1 MNNKLVHIIF
11 KNTRLILK
19 PVYHF
24 KIEFQKI
31 KPGVHFF
38 PPFGSWLQDI
48 RPFSISGTLAHS
60 SPLELKLKLVQRSI
74 RSFVYNKIFLK
85 IKWKIYK

>member
-1 MNNKLVHIIF
+1 MNWFILYLKKIH
-11 KNTRLILK
+11 LILK

-24 KIEFQKI
+24 KIEFQNI

-74 RSFVYNKIFLK
+74 RSFIYNKFVF
-85 IKWKIYK
+85 